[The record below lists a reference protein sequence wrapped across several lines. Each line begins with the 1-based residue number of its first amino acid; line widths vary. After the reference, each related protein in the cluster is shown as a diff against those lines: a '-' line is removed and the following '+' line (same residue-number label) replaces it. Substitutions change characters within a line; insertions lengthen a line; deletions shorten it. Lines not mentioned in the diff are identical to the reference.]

1 MPVKNP
7 KELFVLLL
15 SNVRN
20 GVQRETAIYQE
31 LSQLVQDP
39 DIKEALD
46 ARVFLTEKTL
56 STLDECF
63 RLIGEQPMK
72 TTGRL
77 QEIFVEEFR
86 KELNEIQ
93 APIARHLYILAKAQH
108 LTHLRIGEYV
118 ALIAAADM
126 TGDYGVGVLLESCLA
141 DKLAFVERTRR
152 LLRRVIESRAATKL
166 VA

>member
-1 MPVKNP
+1 MKKNSVAYEILRVRLALALHYIFFLFTTERRKLMTVKSP
-7 KELFVLLL
+7 KELFVFLL

-20 GVQRETAIYQE
+20 GVQRETSIYQE
-31 LSQLVQDP
+31 LSQQVQDP
-39 DIKEALD
+39 DIKEAID

-72 TTGRL
+72 STGRL

-93 APIARHLYILAKAQH
+93 GPIAKHLYIL
-108 LTHLRIGEYV
+108 
-118 ALIAAADM
+118 
-126 TGDYGVGVLLESCLA
+126 
-141 DKLAFVERTRR
+141 
-152 LLRRVIESRAATKL
+152 
-166 VA
+166 